1 MRAAELVRRPG
12 PPVEDF
18 GEPRTK
24 LAAFFNILA
33 ALIDRSDRLW
43 HSTAMSEDVIH
54 KEIAHA
60 LEILELT
67 LPVTS
72 EDLERARRV
81 QLYTW
86 NPARFSNLT
95 NNPKQYMQAY
105 KKAEEMTK
113 LVEASYALLSVML
126 VPTTHRAN
134 SSPLKPVLTAGCSK
148 RHLTR
153 PQETAKPEA
162 YPLGYVKDSDEPRTT

>member
-1 MRAAELVRRPG
+1 
-12 PPVEDF
+12 
-18 GEPRTK
+18 
-24 LAAFFNILA
+24 
-33 ALIDRSDRLW
+33 
-43 HSTAMSEDVIH
+43 MSEDVIH

-126 VPTTHRAN
+126 VPDET
-134 SSPLKPVLTAGCSK
+134 SSEQQPS
-148 RHLTR
+148 
-153 PQETAKPEA
+153 
-162 YPLGYVKDSDEPRTT
+162 